1 MNRRTFLKG
10 TGIGGVYMISGG
22 VSSFFSSC
30 RKDSMNEVI
39 GPVLVKEGPFTTPL
53 NLSFESFNGTL
64 NAVNGVF
71 SAFPGKSTACL
82 GYNGGYLGPMI
93 RKNSGETFS
102 AEFRN
107 SFTDHSNIHWHGL
120 IIPENM
126 DGHPKDIFAPGTAFQ
141 YAFTINQRAG
151 MYWYHPHPH
160 GNTARQAY
168 KGLAG
173 VFIVNDPLEL
183 SLGLPSGTHEIPLV
197 IQDKRFFPDYSLDYS
212 PNMDDIMAGYMGQ
225 YILVNGVYS
234 PYHDIDRSHYRLRIL
249 NASNARIYNLAFS
262 NGMNFSVI
270 GSDAGLH
277 ATPVNTS
284 SVLIGPGE
292 RLDIILD
299 ASSLNVNDEMFL
311 VNKLFEGG
319 SAQGKQEFR
328 IMKFRVTSATVDSFV
343 LPGSLS
349 SITMI
354 PEVSAVRTRVFDI
367 GAHEHHGDHGGGSMS
382 GMHKI
387 NGKIFDMN
395 RIDETVNIGSI
406 EIWTFDNSS
415 GHEPH
420 PIHIHGLM
428 FQVLDRTGGRNGR
441 EATETGWKDT
451 ITLLP
456 YEKVRVIIS
465 FPSNP
470 GKFVF
475 HCHNLE
481 HADDGMMLQ
490 YEIV

>member
-1 MNRRTFLKG
+1 M
-10 TGIGGVYMISGG
+10 S
-22 VSSFFSSC
+22 
-30 RKDSMNEVI
+30 EEI
-39 GPVLVKEGPFTTPL
+39 GPVLVTEGPFTNAL
-53 NLSFESFNGTL
+53 HFSFPTFSGSLHAMNGI
-64 NAVNGVF
+64 F
-71 SAFPGKSTACL
+71 SAFPQKYTACL
-82 GYNGGYLGPMI
+82 GYEGGYLGPVI
-93 RKNSGETFS
+93 RLNSGDAFTASFKNSLSEY
-102 AEFRN
+102 
-107 SFTDHSNIHWHGL
+107 SNIHWHGL

-126 DGHPKDIFAPGTAFQ
+126 DGHPKDVFAPGNTFQ
-141 YAFTINQRAG
+141 YSFTVNQRAG

-160 GNTARQAY
+160 GTTAKQAY

-173 VFIVNDPLEL
+173 LFFVSDPEEQAL
-183 SLGLPSGTHEIPLV
+183 SLPSGLHEIPLV
-197 IQDKRFFPDYSLDYS
+197 LQDKRFFPDHSLDYS
-212 PNMDDIMAGYMGQ
+212 PTMDDIMSGYMGQ
-225 YILVNGVYS
+225 YILVNGVYA
-234 PYHDIDRSHYRLRIL
+234 PYHDIDRGHYRLRIL

-262 NGMNFSVI
+262 NGMSFSVI

-277 ATPVNTS
+277 ATPVTAS

-299 ASSLNVNDEMFL
+299 ASSLNVNDELFL
-311 VNKLFEGG
+311 VNKFFDGG

-328 IMKFRVTSATVDSFV
+328 IMKFRVTSSVADSFI
-343 LPGSLS
+343 LPGILS

-387 NGKIFDMN
+387 NGKIFDME
-395 RIDETVNIGSI
+395 RIDEEVNAGNT
-406 EIWTFDNSS
+406 EIWTFDNSG

-420 PIHIHGLM
+420 PIHIHGVM
-428 FQVLDRTGGRNGR
+428 FQVLDRTGGRGML
-441 EATETGWKDT
+441 ESSETGWKDT
-451 ITLLP
+451 MLLLP
-456 YEKVRVIIS
+456 FEKVRLIMQ
-465 FPSNP
+465 FPNNP

-490 YEIV
+490 YRIS